1 MRVPKRKSEEGVYVP
16 ADPHITQEKFDELV
30 RKLDRLKKSVPALAQ
45 EVAFHAK
52 NGDFSENAPYQIAK
66 GKLRGVNARI
76 LELGQQINKAVIIEE
91 AGDSDEVKLGSR
103 VTVLRSEY
111 RASDGKPSHSEQ
123 KIYQI
128 LGSAETNPLQGIIS
142 HNSPLGAALMGH
154 KAGEAVRLEL
164 NKKFVEYQIVK
175 IS

>member
-16 ADPHITQEKFDELV
+16 SDPHITQEKHDELV
-30 RKLDRLKKSVPALAQ
+30 RKLERLKKSVPALAQ
-45 EVAFHAK
+45 EVMFHAK

-76 LELGQQINKAVIIEE
+76 LELGQQINKAIIINDSGGSDVIR
-91 AGDSDEVKLGSR
+91 LGSR
-103 VTVLRSEY
+103 VTVEANSL
-111 RASDGKPSHSEQ
+111 AKT
-123 KIYQI
+123 YQI

-154 KAGEAVRLEL
+154 KVGETVKLEL
-164 NKKFVEYQIVK
+164 NKKFVEYRIVK
-175 IS
+175 IV

>member
-1 MRVPKRKSEEGVYVP
+1 MRVPKRKSEQGVYVP
-16 ADPHITQEKFDELV
+16 LDPHITQEKYDELG

-76 LELGQQINKAVIIEE
+76 LELNQQINKAIIIEE
-91 AGDSDEVKLGSR
+91 TSGGDVVRLGSR
-103 VTVLRSEY
+103 VSVEANGLVKT
-111 RASDGKPSHSEQ
+111 
-123 KIYQI
+123 YQI

-142 HNSPLGAALMGH
+142 HNSPLGAALLGH
-154 KAGEAVRLEL
+154 GVGETVKLEL
-164 NKKFVEYQIVK
+164 NKKDVVYKIIK